1 MSGWE
6 VIVAR
11 PVSVSRSVSLEALL
25 EQSIRRG
32 HRRVALQRLLMLE
45 ARGLPVDPAVR
56 DFCQP
61 VRLSLPLREYD
72 RMLAAAQAWARMVS
86 GRQRG
91 GCW

>member
-1 MSGWE
+1 
-6 VIVAR
+6 VAR
-11 PVSVSRSVSLEALL
+11 PVPVSRSVSLEALL

-32 HRRVALQRLLMLE
+32 QRRVALQRLLMLE

-91 GCW
+91 GSW